1 MLGFSLIKIDNRA
14 TSLDEIMATE
24 QTSVKQITTELRS
37 TPNRPSIRKRI
48 TSVLRHVVLISAVLI
63 FLLPFYWM
71 VISSLKENTMV
82 FSNPVQWYPDP
93 IRWRNFIEA
102 LDYPGFPFLKF
113 LWNSTY
119 YAGFVTI
126 GTVISCSMAGYAFAR
141 LRYPGKNL
149 FFSLTVASLMIPG
162 IITFIPVFLFFKNLG
177 WLGTYLPLIVPAF
190 FGNAFF
196 IFMMRQFFFGLPEE
210 LADAARVDGAG
221 EIAIFFRIMLP
232 LVKPAL
238 LVTAVFTFL
247 WTWHEFFGPL
257 IYLSNQD
264 QYPLSLGLYAFRG
277 RRITE
282 WGLMMAGAV
291 LTTLPLVILFFIA
304 QRYFL
309 EGIKLSGLKG

>member
-1 MLGFSLIKIDNRA
+1 MTI
-14 TSLDEIMATE
+14 E
-24 QTSVKQITTELRS
+24 QSALKQKNSKTGTRSSRPSARKQITSL
-37 TPNRPSIRKRI
+37 
-48 TSVLRHVVLISAVLI
+48 LRHAVLIAVMLI

-71 VISSLKENTMV
+71 VISSLKEDTLV
-82 FSNPVQWYPDP
+82 FSNPVQWFPNP
-93 IRWRNFIEA
+93 IRWQNFAEA
-102 LDYPGFPFLKF
+102 MNYPGFPFLKF

-119 YAGFVTI
+119 YAGLVTI
-126 GTVISCSMAGYAFAR
+126 GTVFSCSLAGYSFAR
-141 LRYPGKNL
+141 LRFPGRDLL
-149 FFSLTVASLMIPG
+149 FGLTVTSLMIPS
-162 IITFIPVFLFFKNLG
+162 IVTFIPVFLFFKKLG

-221 EIAIFFRIMLP
+221 EIGIFFRIMLP

-257 IYLSNQD
+257 IYLSNQE

-291 LTTLPLVILFFIA
+291 LTTLPLILLFFFA

-309 EGIKLSGLKG
+309 EGIKMSGLKG

>member
-1 MLGFSLIKIDNRA
+1 MTIEQSSL
-14 TSLDEIMATE
+14 
-24 QTSVKQITTELRS
+24 KQIETKTR
-37 TPNRPSIRKRI
+37 TRQNRPSARKRAL
-48 TSVLRHVVLISAVLI
+48 SVLRHAALIIATFI

-71 VISSLKENTMV
+71 VISSLKENTLV
-82 FSNPVQWYPDP
+82 FSNPVQWFPSP
-93 IRWRNFIEA
+93 IRWQNFIEA

-119 YAGFVTI
+119 YAGLVTI
-126 GTVISCSMAGYAFAR
+126 GTVFSCSLAGYAFAR
-141 LRYPGKNL
+141 LRFPGRDLL
-149 FFSLTVASLMIPG
+149 FGLTVASLMIPG
-162 IITFIPVFLFFKNLG
+162 IVTFIPVFILFKNIN
-177 WLGTYLPLIVPAF
+177 WLGSYLPLIVPAF

-196 IFMMRQFFFGLPEE
+196 IFMMRQFFSGLPEE

-221 EIAIFFRIMLP
+221 EFAIFFRIMLP

-257 IYLSNQD
+257 IYLSNQE
-264 QYPLSLGLYAFRG
+264 QYPLSLGLYAFRS
-277 RRITE
+277 RRTTE

-291 LTTLPLVILFFIA
+291 MTTLPLIILFFIA

>member
-1 MLGFSLIKIDNRA
+1 M
-14 TSLDEIMATE
+14 TTE
-24 QTSVKQITTELRS
+24 QSLYRQKNTKTGTA
-37 TPNRPSIRKRI
+37 PNKPSIRKRAVV
-48 TSVLRHVVLISAVLI
+48 VLRHFVLIAAVLI

-82 FSNPVQWYPDP
+82 FSNPVQWFPNP
-93 IRWRNFIEA
+93 IRWQNFIEA

-119 YAGFVTI
+119 YAGLVTI
-126 GTVISCSMAGYAFAR
+126 GTVFACSLAGYAFAR
-141 LRYPGKNL
+141 LRFPGRDLL
-149 FFSLTVASLMIPG
+149 FGLTVASLMIPG
-162 IITFIPVFLFFKNLG
+162 IVTFIPVFIFFKNLG

-238 LVTAVFTFL
+238 LVTGVFTFL

-257 IYLSNQD
+257 IYLSNQE

-277 RRITE
+277 RRTTE

-291 LTTLPLVILFFIA
+291 LTSLPLVVLFFFA

>member
-1 MLGFSLIKIDNRA
+1 MTIEQSSLEQIK
-14 TSLDEIMATE
+14 TGTG
-24 QTSVKQITTELRS
+24 T
-37 TPNRPSIRKRI
+37 TPNKPSARKRAA
-48 TSVLRHVVLISAVLI
+48 SVLRHSALIIVTLI

-71 VISSLKENTMV
+71 LISSLKENSMV
-82 FSNPVQWYPDP
+82 FSNPVQWFPNP

-119 YAGFVTI
+119 YAGLVTI
-126 GTVISCSMAGYAFAR
+126 GTVFSCSLAGYAFAR
-141 LRYPGKNL
+141 LRFPGRDLL
-149 FFSLTVASLMIPG
+149 FGLTVASLMIPG
-162 IITFIPVFLFFKNLG
+162 IVTFIPVFIFFKNLG

-238 LVTAVFTFL
+238 LVTGVFTFL

-257 IYLSNQD
+257 IYLSNQE

-277 RRITE
+277 RRTTE

-291 LTTLPLVILFFIA
+291 LTTLPLVILFFFA